1 MSSPTSRPDPVRLS
15 TAEQAAL
22 SRIAGHERRRD
33 PRFADAL
40 ARGDRRS
47 RRGLGVGV
55 TMLVV
60 LVALA
65 FVVTALAVSGPWLVA
80 IVAVGVLVVVPS
92 GLVVW
97 AMRQGTVDP
106 DARG

>member
-15 TAEQAAL
+15 RAEQAAL
-22 SRIAGHERRRD
+22 SRIAGHERHRD

-40 ARGDRRS
+40 ARGDRRT

-55 TMLVV
+55 AM
-60 LVALA
+60 LVALSA
-65 FVVTALAVSGPWLVA
+65 VASVVTALAVSGPWLVA
-80 IVAVGVLVVVPS
+80 IVAVAVLVVVPA
-92 GLVVW
+92 GLVIW